1 MSDVTLGQLIEGE
14 AQRDAFHIAVA
25 PVVAAHAMIPGQ
37 HVGLLPDG
45 RASAKSVDK
54 TIGIVDP
61 FLLEAVGMG
70 QRFWLCLYQKTVT
83 GMRHEWT
90 HPAFS
95 TEQPTPTEREAEARK
110 VIEAFASRL
119 RRSYDYVLDTLS
131 TALTDG
137 GAHGGDDDDADSFN
151 SNKKELLLAASI
163 ILGKPL
169 RDAEEVYF
177 SCAC

>member
-95 TEQPTPTEREAEARK
+95 AEQTPRKDHAEARK

-119 RRSYDYVLDTLS
+119 RRSYDDVLDTLS
-131 TALTDG
+131 SALTDG
-137 GAHGGDDDDADSFN
+137 GAHGGDDSDADSFN